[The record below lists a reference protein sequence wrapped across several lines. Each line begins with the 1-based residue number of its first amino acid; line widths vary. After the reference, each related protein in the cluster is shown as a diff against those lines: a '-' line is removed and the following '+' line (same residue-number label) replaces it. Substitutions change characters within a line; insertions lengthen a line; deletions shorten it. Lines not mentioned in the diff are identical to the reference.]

1 MHKIGTA
8 AGYQDLLTQLH
19 AFLTERGAAFGLK
32 FAGIGTGRLVDYTG
46 GADSQAEVYTITA
59 RSSAAFDVVGSLT
72 GALGTAL
79 VGQRFE
85 TDLLA
90 FTVEAG
96 AVPFAAGDAFK
107 LCTAPRWQSLREVA
121 GSEYVWQAP
130 GNDGAQAIQVGLL
143 ANSDGASFWNLRCNG
158 YTAFN
163 PANDFYN
170 QPGGIQYTLPIAYGH
185 PSIALWAGSVPFW
198 FVADG
203 RRVIVIAQV
212 GAVWQSAY
220 LGTADTLIDP
230 LAYPYPLVVGGT
242 VVRDLAYSSPDETNS
257 SCFAMPGNTSWTH
270 TAHLLTRTPAN
281 DKWTRYTTSYE
292 GTDYGVVHPFY
303 VGSPWRNG
311 LATLAANLDGSHP
324 LFPITLADYSSQTI
338 AAQLPGVHAVP
349 GAGLAAGQLLRVG
362 PIEHLVVQNVARTGN
377 GDYFTVALD

>member
-8 AGYQDLLTQLH
+8 AGHQDLLNKLN

-32 FAGIGTGRLVDYTG
+32 FAGSGTGRLVDYTG
-46 GADSQAEVYTITA
+46 ELDSIAETYTITA
-59 RSSAAFDVVGSLT
+59 QHSEAFDVRGARTGS
-72 GALGTAL
+72 LGTAR
-79 VGQRFE
+79 VGE
-85 TDLLA
+85 V
-90 FTVEAG
+90 FTSSQLTFTLQAG
-96 AVPFAAGDAFK
+96 AVPFAAGDTFK
-107 LCTAPRWQSLREVA
+107 LCTAPRWQALRAVA

-130 GNDGAQAIQVGLL
+130 GNDGAQAIKVGLR

-158 YTAFN
+158 YTAFD
-163 PANDFYN
+163 PAEDFYD

-185 PSIALWAGSVPFW
+185 PSIALWAGSIPFW

-203 RRVIVIAQV
+203 RRVIVIAHV
-212 GAVWQSAY
+212 GTVWQSAY

-242 VVRDLAYSSPDETNS
+242 VVRDLDYSSPDETNN
-257 SCFAMPGNTSWTH
+257 SCFAMPGNTTWTH
-270 TAHLLTRTPAN
+270 TAHLLMRTPAN

-292 GTDYGVVHPFY
+292 GADYGVVHPFY

-311 LATLAANLDGSHP
+311 LANLAANLDGSRP
-324 LFPITLADYSSQTI
+324 LFPLTLADYSSQTI
-338 AAQLPGVHAVP
+338 AAQLPGVHAIP

-362 PIEHLVVQNVARTGN
+362 PVDHLVVQNVARTGN